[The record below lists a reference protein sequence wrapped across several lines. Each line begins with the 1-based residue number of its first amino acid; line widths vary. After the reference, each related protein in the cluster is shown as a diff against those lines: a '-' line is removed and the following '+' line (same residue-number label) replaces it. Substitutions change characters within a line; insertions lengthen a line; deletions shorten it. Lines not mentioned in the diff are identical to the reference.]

1 MVIEKV
7 LTGATPMIN
16 DGDLMD
22 KEKYDL
28 SSVRTGY
35 FTEDFV
41 RGMDKR
47 NVGRMR
53 CLPPQVQAH
62 VIATYSM
69 GERDPGEIHDV
80 QKHFSGVIG
89 GVRRLVFAGMTLE
102 ESRRLI
108 ALAVRGQRV
117 SYKLCDHVRQGR
129 QCPYGEECK
138 HPHIHEQ
145 GEGSGS
151 SWW

>member
-1 MVIEKV
+1 MVFERS

-16 DGDLMD
+16 DGDLLD
-22 KEKYDL
+22 KEKYEL
-28 SSVRTGY
+28 SGARTQY
-35 FTEDFV
+35 FTDDFV
-41 RGMDKR
+41 RGLDRR
-47 NVGRMR
+47 NMGRLR

-108 ALAVRGQRV
+108 ALAVRGKRT
-117 SYKLCDHVRQGR
+117 SYKLCDYVRQGR
-129 QCPYGEECK
+129 NCPYGEECS
-138 HPHIHEQ
+138 HPHVYEQ
-145 GEGSGS
+145 AED
-151 SWW
+151 W

>member
-7 LTGATPMIN
+7 LSGATPMIN
-16 DGDLMD
+16 SGDLLT
-22 KEKYDL
+22 KAKYEV
-28 SSVRTGY
+28 SGARTQF

-41 RGMDKR
+41 RGLDAR
-47 NVGRMR
+47 NVERLK

-69 GERDPGEIHDV
+69 GDREVGDLRDV

-89 GVRRLVFAGMTLE
+89 GVRKLVFQGMTLE

-108 ALAVRGQRV
+108 ALAVRGRRT
-117 SYKLCDHVRQGR
+117 SYKLCDYARQGR
-129 QCPYGEECK
+129 DCPYGEECV
-138 HPHIHEQ
+138 HPHIYDQ
-145 GEGSGS
+145 
-151 SWW
+151 